1 MSISL
6 EFLLKWSL
14 RFHSLHLFV
23 SSCCSLS
30 LSPRRCHSPPS
41 SHKNDCKTIFQIWYE
56 AILSFDMMIRH
67 LPKYATIWYPSYVR
81 FFCPPPKPPI
91 DTCDV
96 FLNCE
101 FRKSTSSIHVIIN
114 ISHPTVPHFL
124 KQFGLKAAP
133 QLYFGHNRSGS
144 FSNIGHFIVS
154 SPELTTPVW
163 DGRIIYPSSALSEQD
178 FFKVFFSRLENKMY
192 DL

>member
-1 MSISL
+1 
-6 EFLLKWSL
+6 
-14 RFHSLHLFV
+14 
-23 SSCCSLS
+23 
-30 LSPRRCHSPPS
+30 
-41 SHKNDCKTIFQIWYE
+41 
-56 AILSFDMMIRH
+56 MMIRH

-178 FFKVFFSRLENKMY
+178 FFKVFFFSLRKQNVWFVKLFDSFFKTLFSSLKCCLGCSWLCRWQRNNDVASVFFSNVAADDFRY
-192 DL
+192 QLTWLCPFQYC